1 MPAPADT
8 ATVALAAG
16 SMHTCA
22 KLLSGSLVC
31 WGDNDYGQL
40 GTGDTTMRLGATGV
54 SVGGGACHFS
64 WYVFWNRCSSLFGE
78 LAAAASPLSLGGH
91 VRHKHWTGMERPLR
105 LYLPRALF
113 LLFKRSNKVGE
124 QYLLLTVVAQFFSVS
139 LTAGATIA
147 GSGGQYHTCAVQ
159 SAGSLMCWGSNA
171 YGQLGTGD
179 TVDRLTPTAVS
190 VGVGTPA
197 RRPTCSFQSA
207 ILSRL

>member
-91 VRHKHWTGMERPLR
+91 VRHKHWKGMERPLR

-124 QYLLLTVVAQFFSVS
+124 QYLLLTVVTQFFFCIFDSRGDHRRERRAVPHVRCAERREPDVLGVQCLRAAWHWGHGGQAHPDGSERRRRYARPQTHAFLSVS
-139 LTAGATIA
+139 
-147 GSGGQYHTCAVQ
+147 S
-159 SAGSLMCWGSNA
+159 
-171 YGQLGTGD
+171 
-179 TVDRLTPTAVS
+179 
-190 VGVGTPA
+190 
-197 RRPTCSFQSA
+197 
-207 ILSRL
+207 

>member
-1 MPAPADT
+1 MAEVQSPFHARIADSPVPAPADT

-31 WGDNDYGQL
+31 WGDNNYGQL

-91 VRHKHWTGMERPLR
+91 VRHKHWKGMERPLR
-105 LYLPRALF
+105 LPDACVCSEPSSFYSR
-113 LLFKRSNKVGE
+113 
-124 QYLLLTVVAQFFSVS
+124 
-139 LTAGATIA
+139 GATR
-147 GSGGQYHTCAVQ
+147 
-159 SAGSLMCWGSNA
+159 LESNI
-171 YGQLGTGD
+171 
-179 TVDRLTPTAVS
+179 
-190 VGVGTPA
+190 
-197 RRPTCSFQSA
+197 CC
-207 ILSRL
+207 